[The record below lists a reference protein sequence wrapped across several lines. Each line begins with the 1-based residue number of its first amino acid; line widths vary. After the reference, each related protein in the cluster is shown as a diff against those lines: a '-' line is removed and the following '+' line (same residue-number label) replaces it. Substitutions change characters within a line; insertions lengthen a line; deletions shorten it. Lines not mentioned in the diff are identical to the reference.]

1 MDYAALRVAG
11 YVRVSTEEQA
21 IHGLSVDAQTA
32 ALHHWAEVH
41 GAQLVK
47 IYTDAGISGRKK
59 AVKRPALTRL
69 LEDVQADRLDLII
82 FTKLDR
88 WFRNVGEYYKVQEV
102 LEAHAVNWCTV
113 QEEYDTASASGRLK
127 INIMLSVAQ
136 DEADRTGERIK
147 AVFARKRELGE
158 VCGGRAPRGYR
169 IENKRLVFDPEW
181 KPAMELFFRSYFADW
196 SAVAARNTVQ
206 AQTGKVISYQ
216 VARLLLRNEIYCGT
230 LYGVPGACPA
240 YITREQ
246 FAEIQKLKRRST
258 HRARTGRVYLFTGLL
273 FCGECGGRLQ
283 VVCSHQRR
291 KSGSVYTHVS
301 YQCSRHANSDAFCT
315 NRTCKTEQSLERYLL
330 DHIEGEL
337 RCRVDA
343 LRLRAEEAP
352 DVVALTGE
360 KERLQRRRERLKDLY
375 LDEELSLPEF
385 RDARRELD
393 RQLTELEDALA
404 GRPAL
409 PDLSETQELLTGDW
423 QRLYQDFTPVEKQHF
438 WRRVLNSVTIDKD
451 RAIHLSFSEK
461 QD

>member
-32 ALHHWAEVH
+32 ALHHWAEAH

-273 FCGECGGRLQ
+273 FCGECGGSVPTSGAKAAPSIHTSPISVPATPTATRFARTAPARQ
-283 VVCSHQRR
+283 SSPWSGTCWITSRGSCGAGWTPCACGQRKR
-291 KSGSVYTHVS
+291 RTLSPSPVKKSGSS
-301 YQCSRHANSDAFCT
+301 GGGSA
-315 NRTCKTEQSLERYLL
+315 
-330 DHIEGEL
+330 
-337 RCRVDA
+337 
-343 LRLRAEEAP
+343 
-352 DVVALTGE
+352 
-360 KERLQRRRERLKDLY
+360 
-375 LDEELSLPEF
+375 
-385 RDARRELD
+385 
-393 RQLTELEDALA
+393 
-404 GRPAL
+404 
-409 PDLSETQELLTGDW
+409 
-423 QRLYQDFTPVEKQHF
+423 
-438 WRRVLNSVTIDKD
+438 
-451 RAIHLSFSEK
+451 
-461 QD
+461 